1 MLTRRAPTTGSPAIA
16 ASDGRLICLS
26 TPHGR
31 RGFFYEAWCAG
42 GDEWTR
48 ICVPASQVSRIRP
61 EFLAQERLTD
71 EHYCREKPLS
81 YHAQYLPRNVTWY
94 ADPSGAGDIS
104 ELKCAGFVVRKGNN
118 SLGTGIPAVHARL
131 NDGRLRILHGRCPNL
146 LAEAALYAY
155 ERDAKRT
162 ESPAD
167 EHNHALDALRYLI
180 SILDARKLAL
190 FRRKG
195 ASGGT
200 APPNSPPQR
209 KPWLRLDNEALWTPL
224 WPG

>member
-1 MLTRRAPTTGSPAIA
+1 MLLPGP
-16 ASDGRLICLS
+16 
-26 TPHGR
+26 
-31 RGFFYEAWCAG
+31 G
-42 GDEWTR
+42 GPR
-48 ICVPASQVSRIRP
+48 
-61 EFLAQERLTD
+61 
-71 EHYCREKPLS
+71 
-81 YHAQYLPRNVTWY
+81 LPRLR
-94 ADPSGAGDIS
+94 P
-104 ELKCAGFVVRKGNN
+104 LRLPLGFVVRKGNN

-167 EHNHALDALRYLI
+167 EHNHAMDALRYLI

-190 FRRKG
+190 FRRRG
-195 ASGGT
+195 GSGRDN
-200 APPNSPPQR
+200 ANDPPKPKR
-209 KPWLRLDNEALWTPL
+209 PWLRLDNEELWTPL